1 MYLVG
6 FEAFVAEYFCP
17 AALVIGDV
25 FCLSEFGV
33 ERVIAGV
40 AECGADA
47 NAGDA
52 DEDDL
57 RARRFAGLDDGA
69 DVGAGFAFRLA
80 AEEVITADA
89 DDDQARRVFA
99 QQFWQA
105 GEGLRAGVTADAA
118 VGNAPAAERGKAGGV
133 GFGGACTVAVGER
146 VAEGEN
152 GSTARQGGVFSG
164 FFAASSERGSGQ
176 EEEMAAVHGVSLR

>member
-57 RARRFAGLDDGA
+57 RARRFAGLDDCA
-69 DVGAGFAFRLA
+69 DVGAGFAFRQA
-80 AEEVITADA
+80 AEEVVTTDA
-89 DDDQARRVFA
+89 DDDQARCVFA
-99 QQFWQA
+99 QQLRQA
-105 GEGLRAGVTADAA
+105 DKRLCASVPLTPPLAMFQPLMAARRAG
-118 VGNAPAAERGKAGGV
+118 
-133 GFGGACTVAVGER
+133 
-146 VAEGEN
+146 
-152 GSTARQGGVFSG
+152 
-164 FFAASSERGSGQ
+164 
-176 EEEMAAVHGVSLR
+176 